1 MRVDEAPGAAGLG
14 ARLFYGGLR
23 ACGAT
28 ALTRHTRDAALI
40 LCYHNVVADD
50 GETAGDPEL
59 HVPYSR
65 FAQQIRWL
73 ADHYEVVSLR
83 QLTDRMALGRPLTRT
98 AAVTFDDG
106 YAGVFDHA
114 LPLLASL
121 SVPATVFV
129 VAGAPGL
136 LRAFWWDHPD
146 VIARLTPEHRER
158 WLTHLRGEASAIL
171 TDVNAQTVDVPAA
184 CQPADWTTIRAAARQ
199 GVDIGAHSI
208 THRALPTLSDAEL
221 EHEIASSR
229 EMVYAATGIWP
240 EFFAY
245 PYGRLDARACAA
257 VRSSGY
263 RAGLSLEA
271 GLNDTAFDRSC
282 LRRVN
287 VPAGISQPAFEA
299 WSAGLRVRRGADA

>member
-1 MRVDEAPGAAGLG
+1 MRVDAVPNAASLG

-28 ALTRHTRDAALI
+28 ALTRRTRDAALI

-50 GETAGDPEL
+50 AETSGDPEL

-65 FAQQIRWL
+65 FAQQMRWL
-73 ADHYEVVSLR
+73 AAHYEMVSLR

-106 YAGVFDHA
+106 YAGIFDQA

-121 SVPATVFV
+121 NVPATVFV
-129 VAGAPGL
+129 VAGVPGT
-136 LRAFWWDHPD
+136 RRGFWWDHPD
-146 VIARLTPEHRER
+146 VVACLTPERREQ
-158 WLTHLRGEASAIL
+158 WLTQLQGEASAIL
-171 TDVNAQTVDVPAA
+171 TDVKARAVDLPAA
-184 CQPADWTTIRAAARQ
+184 CRPADWATIRAAARR
-199 GVDIGAHSI
+199 GVEIGAHST
-208 THRALPTLSDAEL
+208 THRALPALSDAEL
-221 EHEIASSR
+221 EHEIAGSR
-229 EMVYAATGIWP
+229 EIVFGETGIWP

-245 PYGRLDARACAA
+245 PYGRLDSRACAA
-257 VRSSGY
+257 VRASGY

-299 WSAGLRVRRGADA
+299 WSAGLHVRRSADD